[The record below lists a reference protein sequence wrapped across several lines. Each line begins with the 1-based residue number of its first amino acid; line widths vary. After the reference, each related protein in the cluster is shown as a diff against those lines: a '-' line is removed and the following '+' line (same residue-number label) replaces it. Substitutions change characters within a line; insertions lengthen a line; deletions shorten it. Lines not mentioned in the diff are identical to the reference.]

1 MIGDML
7 QGLIE
12 SVRAEERKNYVLRI
26 LAVIGAIAAIAA
38 IAYGIYRFLT
48 PDYFDDY
55 DDDDSLV
62 LNRLILRAAR
72 LSAGLPFILGCRRVE
87 IRPMREGELV

>member
-55 DDDDSLV
+55 EMISMMKTLTMISTTTSRKRK
-62 LNRLILRAAR
+62 RLPLRRNAR
-72 LSAGLPFILGCRRVE
+72 QIKIDR
-87 IRPMREGELV
+87 

>member
-55 DDDDSLV
+55 DDDDISLKQAD
-62 LNRLILRAAR
+62 IKGSPA
-72 LSAGLPFILGCRRVE
+72 FCRTAVYFGMPE
-87 IRPMREGELV
+87 S